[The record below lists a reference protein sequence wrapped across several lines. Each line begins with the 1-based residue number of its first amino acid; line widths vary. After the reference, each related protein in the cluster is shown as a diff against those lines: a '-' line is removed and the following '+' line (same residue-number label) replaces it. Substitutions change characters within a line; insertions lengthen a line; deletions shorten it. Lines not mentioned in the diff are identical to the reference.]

1 MYKCIIY
8 EENKRKTLHLDM
20 DTEDEV
26 FKYAYKNNIQIVDIK
41 EKSNLFKKENLKDK
55 DLKIFSKQMNILLK
69 SGCDISTILKT
80 LIEQSNNKLR
90 KVIKNLLNNIEKG
103 NSITESFEQTKAFP
117 KFYISMIRAGE
128 ISGNLD
134 DVMDKLSSYYDKENK
149 LKSKIISILIYPII
163 LLITMLF
170 LFLFILIFLIPSFES
185 IYTDNNLQTPLITKI
200 LIIAS
205 YIARNY
211 LLLIVLI
218 ILLAILSLIYLKDKS
233 KKVNDMLHKI
243 ILKIPFIKT
252 YATLFMVN
260 KFVQALSILIWSG
273 IQIVDSIEISSK
285 VISNKYIYE
294 KICNSNDLIKKG
306 NRISDSLKIIDE
318 LPPLLISMVSIGEE
332 SGKLD
337 SILVTLSEYYENE
350 LDSKLELGT
359 KYFETGVTL
368 LIGVIVGVTVI
379 VMMMPM
385 FDAVTSI

>member
-103 NSITESFEQTKAFP
+103 NSITESFEKTKAFP
-117 KFYISMIRAGE
+117 QFYISMIRAGE

-170 LFLFILIFLIPSFES
+170 SFLFILIFLIPNFES
-185 IYTDNNLQTPLITKI
+185 IYTDNNLQTPLITQI

-205 YIARNY
+205 YIARNH

-252 YATLFMVN
+252 YATLIMVN
-260 KFVQALSILIWSG
+260 KFVQSLSILIWSG
-273 IQIVDSIEISSK
+273 VQIVDSIEISSK

-306 NRISDSLKIIDE
+306 NKISDSLKIIDE

-368 LIGVIVGVTVI
+368 LIGVVVGVTVI
-379 VMMMPM
+379 AMMMPM

>member
-170 LFLFILIFLIPSFES
+170 SFLFILIFLIPNFES
-185 IYTDNNLQTPLITKI
+185 IYTDNNLQTPLITQI

-205 YIARNY
+205 YIARNH

-252 YATLFMVN
+252 YSTLIMVN

-273 IQIVDSIEISSK
+273 VQIVDSIEISSK

-306 NRISDSLKIIDE
+306 NKISDSLKIIDE
-318 LPPLLISMVSIGEE
+318 LPPLLISMISIGEE

-368 LIGVIVGVTVI
+368 LIGVVVGVTVI
-379 VMMMPM
+379 AMMMPM

>member
-170 LFLFILIFLIPSFES
+170 SFLFILIFLIPNFES
-185 IYTDNNLQTPLITKI
+185 IYTDNNLQTPLITQI

-205 YIARNY
+205 YIARNQ

-233 KKVNDMLHKI
+233 KKVNDMIHKI
-243 ILKIPFIKT
+243 ILKIPFIKI
-252 YATLFMVN
+252 YATLIMVN
-260 KFVQALSILIWSG
+260 KFVQSLSILIWSG
-273 IQIVDSIEISSK
+273 VQIVDSIEISSK

-306 NRISDSLKIIDE
+306 NKISDSLKIIDE
-318 LPPLLISMVSIGEE
+318 LPPLLISMISIGEE

-368 LIGVIVGVTVI
+368 LIGVVVGVTVI
-379 VMMMPM
+379 AMMMPM

>member
-8 EENKRKTLHLDM
+8 EKNKRKILHFDM
-20 DTEDEV
+20 DTEDEI
-26 FKYAYKNNIQIVDIK
+26 FAYAYKNNIQIVDIK

-55 DLKIFSKQMNILLK
+55 DLKIFSKQMNILMK

-103 NSITESFEQTKAFP
+103 NSITESFEKTKAFP
-117 KFYISMIRAGE
+117 QFYISMIRAGE

-170 LFLFILIFLIPSFES
+170 SFLFILIFLIPNFES
-185 IYTDNNLQTPLITKI
+185 IYTDNNLQTPLITQI

-205 YIARNY
+205 YIARNH

-233 KKVNDMLHKI
+233 KKVNDMIHKI
-243 ILKIPFIKT
+243 ILKIPFIKI
-252 YATLFMVN
+252 YATLIMVN
-260 KFVQALSILIWSG
+260 KFVQSLSILIWSG
-273 IQIVDSIEISSK
+273 VQIVDSIEISSK

-306 NRISDSLKIIDE
+306 NKISYSLKIIDE
-318 LPPLLISMVSIGEE
+318 LPPLLISMISIGEE

-368 LIGVIVGVTVI
+368 LIGVVVGVTVI
-379 VMMMPM
+379 AMMMPM